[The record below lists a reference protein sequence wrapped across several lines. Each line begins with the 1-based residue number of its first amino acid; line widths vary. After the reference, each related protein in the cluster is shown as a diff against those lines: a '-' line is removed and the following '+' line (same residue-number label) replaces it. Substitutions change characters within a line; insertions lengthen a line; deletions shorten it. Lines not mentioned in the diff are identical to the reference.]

1 MFTWICPQCSGE
13 VPPSMDACPRCSPPS
28 HDAFSAAPEREPVL
42 PPVLLPVQP
51 APVSTPPAAPVP
63 AVEPAPALTFPGYQ
77 TPPPVQPVQAFNY
90 PYAEPAPPKPINPV
104 LVVVAVA
111 ALLLGAGYVAFQY
124 LPSSKLEQTAEG
136 QPGEQPKLLDAKGAS
151 VHPLAKH
158 IEVTGFRIR
167 EDKSQR
173 VTVQMVIVNHSA
185 ADVAGLEMQVGL
197 YAKGDLVVEFPV
209 KVKSLGPFEVAQ
221 GTGQATTKLRA
232 YEFPDWQ
239 FLTPKITI
247 TAP

>member
-1 MFTWICPQCSGE
+1 MFTWICPQCGGE
-13 VPPSMDACPRCSPPS
+13 VPPSMDACPRCTPPTI
-28 HDAFSAAPEREPVL
+28 DAFSQVPEREPAV

-51 APVSTPPAAPVP
+51 AHASTPPVAPVP
-63 AVEPAPALTFPGYQ
+63 AVQPAPAPTVPGYQ
-77 TPPPVQPVQAFNY
+77 TPPPVQPVQPFNY
-90 PYAEPAPPKPINPV
+90 PYAEPAPPKAINPI
-104 LVVVAVA
+104 LVVSAVA

-124 LPSSKLEQTAEG
+124 LPSSKLEQTGET
-136 QPGEQPKLLDAKGAS
+136 QPGEKAKLLDAKGAS

-167 EDKSQR
+167 EDKNQR
-173 VTVQMVIVNHSA
+173 VTVQMVIVNHSG
-185 ADVAGLEMQVGL
+185 ADIAGLEMQVGL
-197 YAKGDLVVEFPV
+197 YVKGDLLVEFPV

-221 GTGQATTKLRA
+221 GNGQATTKLRP

-239 FLTPKITI
+239 FLTPKVTI